1 MSEKKQANEFFSR
14 NRLSRRRFL
23 GYMAAASAG
32 GALAACQPQA
42 SPTAAPAASGE
53 VEETAPTAQPESSGG
68 KATIEMWMWETE
80 ERWLRLE
87 QASGLNEEFPD
98 VEFKWTALPSGD
110 LHQKALTSMAAGLA
124 EGLPSIVRTSAAYY
138 RPFANSGGIMDV
150 TEYVAPYEKDVLDY
164 YWAESIIDGR
174 SYQFPDDTGVM
185 MFGYRWDIFEAAGL
199 PSEPDEVF
207 NLLATYD
214 DLIEVGQTIKDATGA
229 LMFNMT
235 PGAGTFTNIGLQDTT
250 GFFDGEGN
258 VIFDSDKHV
267 HVAEVVKTLFNSGLV
282 SRYDQGPQIV
292 QAYKDDQLAFDFYPN
307 WEDFTILDAF
317 PETVGKWRVTRLP
330 ATMPGGKRGTVQNG
344 CLLVIPAA
352 KPAEERD
359 LAARVATYMKF
370 TERAAVAHMK
380 EFSGAFVSYVPGL
393 EAMHDY
399 PSPVLD
405 GQSVYTEFLKTAQ
418 EEEILPWYRSSTVFF
433 NEAYSAAGEAM
444 FKILDQ
450 GAAIADSL
458 TEAADT
464 IRAMQDEKGIK

>member
-1 MSEKKQANEFFSR
+1 MSERLFSKESLVG
-14 NRLSRRRFL
+14 NRMSRRRFL
-23 GYMAAASAG
+23 GFVAVACAG
-32 GALAACQPQA
+32 GALAACTPQTA
-42 SPTAAPAASGE
+42 PTAAPSEPE
-53 VEETAPTAQPESSGG
+53 VKEAPPTVKPESSAG

-80 ERWLRLE
+80 ERWQRL
-87 QASGLNEEFPD
+87 QDASGLTEEFPD
-98 VEFKWTALPSGD
+98 VDFKWTALPYGD

-124 EGLPSIVRTSAAYY
+124 EGMPSIVRTGAGYY

-174 SYQFPDDTGVM
+174 IYQFPDDTGVM
-185 MFGYRWDIFEAAGL
+185 MFGYRWDIFEQAGL
-199 PSEPDEVF
+199 PSEPDEVLD
-207 NLLATYD
+207 LLATYD

-235 PGAGTFTNIGLQDTT
+235 PSAGTFTNIGLQDTT
-250 GFFDGEGN
+250 GFFDAEGD

-267 HVAEVVKTLFNSGLV
+267 HVAEVVKMLFNSGLV
-282 SRYDQGPQIV
+282 TRYDQGPQIV
-292 QAYKDDQLAFDFYPN
+292 QAYKDDQLVFDFYPN
-307 WEDFTILDAF
+307 WEDFTILDNF
-317 PETVGKWRVTRLP
+317 PETAGKWRVTRLP

-370 TERAAVAHMK
+370 TEKASVAHMK

-450 GAAIADSL
+450 GAAIGESL
-458 TEAADT
+458 KEAADT
-464 IRAMQDEKGIK
+464 VRAMQDEKGIK